1 MYEVVVIMH
10 THVTGSSS
18 VPQSDDASD
27 ADAGVRQTEVPAGWW
42 GESWEHLVGLFFLQI
57 LIVLTEYIASFVH
70 LGAHCAHRFTESSD
84 TPPSSGRSIKVFK
97 CLSVL
102 F

>member
-42 GESWEHLVGLFFLQI
+42 GESWEYLVGL
-57 LIVLTEYIASFVH
+57 
-70 LGAHCAHRFTESSD
+70 
-84 TPPSSGRSIKVFK
+84 
-97 CLSVL
+97 L
-102 F
+102 FYKY